1 MSIYEAWIDGY
12 TLGIKSDGPNGNVR
26 SITLS
31 AVDNH
36 ELLGFSST
44 EIRVKSGNQVLVY
57 NEQGN
62 VIRTIG

>member
-1 MSIYEAWIDGY
+1 MSIYEACIDGY
-12 TLGIKSDGPNGNVR
+12 TLAIKSDGPNGLSRSVTLNV
-26 SITLS
+26 L
-31 AVDNH
+31 DEH

-44 EIRVKSGNQVLVY
+44 EIRIKSGNRILVY